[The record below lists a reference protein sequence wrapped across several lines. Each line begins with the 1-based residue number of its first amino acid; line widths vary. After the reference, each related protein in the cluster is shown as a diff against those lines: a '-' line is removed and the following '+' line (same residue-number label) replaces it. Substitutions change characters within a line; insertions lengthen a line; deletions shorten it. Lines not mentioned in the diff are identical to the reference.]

1 MARIDPGAF
10 ATTTTMIGDDTKL
23 LKTSGDGD
31 LIAGFKE
38 TGIRIRVEGREG

>member
-1 MARIDPGAF
+1 VARIDPGTF
-10 ATTTTMIGDDTKL
+10 TTTATTISDDTKL

-38 TGIRIRVEGREG
+38 VGIRIRVESGEG